1 MKRVAFFG
9 SVGFNIGDEAI
20 AVSSAYNLKKF
31 NPDLEIYISTTKKGT
46 IEGVYE
52 GLKEFYLDRKTL
64 KGWYKLLKF
73 IKSVDY
79 VFIGGGGMIQ
89 DKLGI
94 SLFRGMLPY
103 VYQIVTIA
111 KLFNKK
117 VYTLPIG
124 VDKLETKKGLMVAR
138 KVLKKVDLLWV
149 RDNKSKEIAQEI
161 LGDHKR
167 EINVSADPAFLLE
180 YELTPFNQCEYVC
193 ISLVKENLDTKK
205 LREVLKECI
214 NWILE
219 NTSYHIVFVPM
230 ERRETDEISLFKD
243 LLNEIRIDYN
253 KALIKAKN
261 EIAYQRV
268 TILDPRN
275 NVFEFIDILR
285 SSKLLIAMRLHA
297 MILSM
302 GYTKILNISR
312 TTKTE
317 TLSKEFG
324 IPLIGIES
332 INNETTKKII
342 DFIKN
347 ADSIDNDLVDVDYV
361 LSEKKQILKNTF
373 KSLGELLNDN

>member
-79 VFIGGGGMIQ
+79 VLIGGGGMIQ

-103 VYQIVTIA
+103 VYQIVIIA
-111 KLFNKK
+111 KFFKKK

-124 VDKLETKKGLMVAR
+124 IDQLETKKGLVLAS

-161 LGDHKR
+161 LGDYKR
-167 EINVSADPAFLLE
+167 PINVSADPAFLLE
-180 YELTPFNQCEYVC
+180 YELTPFNQCKYIC
-193 ISLVKENLDTKK
+193 ISLVKENLDTKN
-205 LREVLKECI
+205 LHEVLKECI
-214 NWILE
+214 NWILR

-243 LLNEIRIDYN
+243 LLNAIGIHYN
-253 KALIKAKN
+253 KALIKEKH
-261 EIAYQRV
+261 EIAYQRI
-268 TILDPRN
+268 TILDPNN
-275 NVFEFIDILR
+275 NVFKFIDILR

-302 GYTKILNISR
+302 GYTKMVNISR

-317 TLSKEFG
+317 TLSNEFG
-324 IPLIGIES
+324 IPLIDIKS
-332 INNETTKKII
+332 INNNTTKEII
-342 DFIKN
+342 EFIKN
-347 ADSIDNDLVDVDYV
+347 TDVIDSGLIDSV
-361 LSEKKQILKNTF
+361 LLEKKRVLKNTF
-373 KSLGELLNDN
+373 KSLGEFLNDN

>member
-52 GLKEFYLDRKTL
+52 GLKEFYLDRKTP

-124 VDKLETKKGLMVAR
+124 VDKLETKKGLMVAS

-268 TILDPRN
+268 TVLDPRN

-332 INNETTKKII
+332 INNETTKKIV